1 MPLFH
6 VIQDFSLT
14 RKHSWKRTYF
24 ELYRSSCEFQTLPT
38 WVSPL
43 VLWPY
48 PFCAFPNKKTDVRNS
63 LALDI
68 FILDECNPGSVYTP
82 SHGGEGTGEP
92 LADSVILR
100 LREQLLW
107 HPPHT
112 RCFLSL
118 AV

>member
-1 MPLFH
+1 MSCTEAAVSFRLYPPGFPLW
-6 VIQDFSLT
+6 SCGLT
-14 RKHSWKRTYF
+14 HS
-24 ELYRSSCEFQTLPT
+24 
-38 WVSPL
+38 
-43 VLWPY
+43 VL
-48 PFCAFPNKKTDVRNS
+48 FPNKKTDVRNS

-107 HPPHT
+107 HPTHTHT